1 MFPIL
6 FKEKSR
12 TKTSTIHT
20 YPGLYLGKKKC
31 AWKMTLI
38 TFLKWQVDNL
48 NLEFKKNL
56 SRDFWKNAIWSFL
69 LYKAESDLKEK
80 SVNKVPFEASYCQN
94 DSKMWYSKENLRK
107 KCLLFYKIFLL
118 CVRKSKNPILTIKS
132 VFYSE
137 NRFFTLPDAKK
148 GNS

>member
-1 MFPIL
+1 MWCSPI
-6 FKEKSR
+6 SVWWG
-12 TKTSTIHT
+12 SGTIANLTGHT

-69 LYKAESDLKEK
+69 LYKAVSDLKVK
-80 SVNKVPFEASYCQN
+80 SVNRVPFKATDYQNASNIWFSIQH
-94 DSKMWYSKENLRK
+94 LRK
-107 KCLLFYKIFLL
+107 KMPFVFWIFQSLHQEVWKTYFHYKTL
-118 CVRKSKNPILTIKS
+118 ILWWK
-132 VFYSE
+132 
-137 NRFFTLPDAKK
+137 
-148 GNS
+148 

>member
-1 MFPIL
+1 MF
-6 FKEKSR
+6 
-12 TKTSTIHT
+12 HT
-20 YPGLYLGKKKC
+20 YPRLYLGKKKC

-80 SVNKVPFEASYCQN
+80 SVNKIPFEAFYCQN

-107 KCLLFYKIFLL
+107 KMPFVL
-118 CVRKSKNPILTIKS
+118 
-132 VFYSE
+132 
-137 NRFFTLPDAKK
+137 
-148 GNS
+148 